1 MYLKY
6 HNVLKE
12 TYLSIAIIKLKA
24 SDGLQF
30 SCCHCKMTL
39 CDNIS
44 EWKNKAYIIPLLF
57 RVVFVK
63 HYAMLIKILIV
74 KKLG

>member
-12 TYLSIAIIKLKA
+12 TYLSIAIIQLKA

-44 EWKNKAYIIPLLF
+44 EWKNKTYIIPLLF

-63 HYAMLIKILIV
+63 FYDMLRKTLMIK
-74 KKLG
+74 KN

>member
-12 TYLSIAIIKLKA
+12 TYLFSAIIQLKA

-44 EWKNKAYIIPLLF
+44 EWKNKAYIIPLFF

-63 HYAMLIKILIV
+63 HYDMLRKTLMIK
-74 KKLG
+74 KFG

>member
-12 TYLSIAIIKLKA
+12 TYLSIAIIQLKA

-63 HYAMLIKILIV
+63 YYAMLRKILIV